1 MIKIHAA
8 NLKPSALTD
17 WTYDFIKEKI
27 LNLEIKPGEQI
38 NIDEI
43 AEKLK
48 VSRTPIRE
56 AFLKL
61 AAEGLIEVRPR
72 VGYFVVQI
80 TEQVIRDLFE
90 IREIIETRAV
100 KKAILLMSNDDLNAM
115 KILVDETRDAVEKG
129 DLGTF
134 VQNDFK
140 FHKYLQNQ
148 IQNKLLSSFM
158 DSMNDL
164 TYRVRVSS
172 FQSEENIEQTVIEHN
187 NIYKALSVRDS
198 DEAEKYICDHLEKVC
213 ERMIN
218 LLVKN

>member
-1 MIKIHAA
+1 MIKIPAA